1 MSWLHG
7 AGATSESKVPV
18 DAVDC
23 LAAAG
28 RKSRSQDAQQNRL
41 HARNKAF
48 IVIAMIATFAL
59 AALFLA
65 FSGALIAR
73 QPLRAKLLPLLR
85 RAR

>member
-1 MSWLHG
+1 M
-7 AGATSESKVPV
+7 ATV
-18 DAVDC
+18 
-23 LAAAG
+23 
-28 RKSRSQDAQQNRL
+28 
-41 HARNKAF
+41 F
-48 IVIAMIATFAL
+48 TF